1 MTISEIPSRWD
12 YKDFIISD
20 MDLNRD
26 NASKLADCL
35 NSFDDS
41 ESWPG
46 GFTHGNPFTVERVM
60 DAFGREEAIARLV
73 PFVDNQ
79 IVGICT
85 IHVNFNDPTS
95 FYVGLFGVNPKFQ
108 GKGFGKA
115 LLLCAT
121 ELVTRLKGTHLD
133 LHTWGGNLKAMPLY
147 KRTGF
152 NWFPETSVL
161 MESYIPPILTSSFF
175 SRFIN
180 KGNWYARLDRPIQQS
195 PDIHKIDGSS
205 VFKYHFKL
213 DNSSDFLDILVDRE
227 AKTVSGF
234 HLQSPKLAL
243 QIETSLL
250 DQSGYIGSANN
261 KVFWKLTNHSAKRI
275 TIKGGLILSDGIKL
289 VKSEV
294 GEFNIN
300 LNPGDKKIFDFD
312 IAIGSDVKPTNKR
325 WEVSER
331 TNSTITSH
339 FKIESYPEITLTSG
353 FIIKEPFELSF
364 DPLYPTIRSGK
375 EFEKFGLV
383 ITNNMDS
390 FQSLVVELALEGGS
404 IEPTQGQSIQLGA
417 YESEKL
423 EVTVNPDLNGL
434 DLQNAKLI
442 ITLRSDRFTDPLRK
456 TRELGVLT
464 GGVSIRSLPNDE
476 FLVENTRLQAKVRT
490 SKWCGI
496 THVIDLLRDE
506 SHTLQA
512 GLDAL
517 GVPFPYATED
527 LTVHPYTTLWN
538 SETCRLELLAESKKF
553 PALKLIKKISLLP
566 GEPIIQLTQ
575 HIRNVGGVDFP
586 EVGFLTWGFGLWETG
601 NEITVQTPNQVVI
614 VDDIEWGGANDLKG
628 LSDRANEGWIFHNR
642 RTGSF
647 AVIWNPESVHR
658 IRLHRNRSFYI
669 EYRFPL
675 LANQTE
681 HLAPIYLIFGLE
693 NWKEAKRTWERF
705 YGNKNT
711 PLKTSREID
720 TQKAIGISICDCIDE
735 RKQKPLFLPRGNLQT
750 LFLNYVNDFRRKLE
764 GKISFGGFSNLEIP
778 DEAITLTMT
787 PESEGGMPITVRCP
801 ADPHLY
807 HDQLEVSY
815 ETNTSIRRYFTSIF
829 YYGGSQEAEVNVTEV
844 LDSHGNTVNILENGL
859 IRLMATKQF
868 SGSLHLLEVK
878 GSSFNYVMSSYPNK
892 KPYLWYNPFLGG
904 LQVTLRE
911 KSQDYGEG
919 IVYKFPAIEVQEIDI
934 ADWKGIQFLLDL
946 SQNNLL
952 TNIQAKLSYLM
963 LPESNI
969 LRIDLDITN
978 HRLSPVQLRCGYELF
993 LSTEIDRVHFTSQD
1007 GTVDIKAVENLEN
1020 SFLLP
1025 REDPWALFY
1034 SNSEDTISYYLGF
1047 FAGRSHQTWK
1057 DRIEIAEKTRLIF
1070 PGGEISIAPGETW
1083 SYTCFLVFIEKL
1095 EEIQAYKRLK
1105 TFQKA

>member
-1 MTISEIPSRWD
+1 MTILEIPSRWD
-12 YKDFIISD
+12 YKEFIISD
-20 MDLNRD
+20 MELNKE

-46 GFTHGNPFTVERVM
+46 GFTHGNPFTAERVL
-60 DAFGREEAIARLV
+60 DEFGREEAIARLV
-73 PFVDNQ
+73 PSVDNQ

-108 GKGFGKA
+108 GRGFGKA

-121 ELVTRLKGTHLD
+121 ELVTQLKGTHLD

-161 MESYIPPILTSSFF
+161 MESYIPPILTSPFF
-175 SRFIN
+175 SQFIN
-180 KGNWYARLDRPIQQS
+180 KADWYIRLERPILQS
-195 PDIHKIDGSS
+195 PDIHKIDGSA

-213 DNSSDFLDILVDRE
+213 DNDSDFLDIFVDRE
-227 AKTVSGF
+227 AKTVNGF
-234 HLQSPKLAL
+234 HLQNPSLAVE
-243 QIETSLL
+243 IETSLL

-261 KVFWKLTNHSAKRI
+261 KFFWKLTNHSAERI
-275 TIKGGLILSDGIKL
+275 TIRGGLILSDGIKL
-289 VKSEV
+289 VKSV
-294 GEFNIN
+294 LQDFNIN
-300 LNPGDKKIFDFD
+300 LEPGDKKILDFD

-331 TNSTITSH
+331 TSSTITSR
-339 FKIESYPEITLTSG
+339 FKIENYPEIALTSG

-364 DPLYPTIRSGK
+364 DPLYPSVRSGK
-375 EFEKFGLV
+375 EFEKFGMV
-383 ITNNMDS
+383 ITNNMGS
-390 FQSLVVELALEGGS
+390 FQSLVVELAFEGGS
-404 IEPTQGQSIQLGA
+404 IEPTEVQPIQLRP
-417 YESEKL
+417 YESEKIM
-423 EVTVNPDLNGL
+423 VTVYPDLNGL
-434 DLQNAKLI
+434 NRQNAKLI
-442 ITLRSDRFTDPLRK
+442 LTLSSDQFVHPLRK
-456 TRELGVLT
+456 VRELGVLI
-464 GGVSIRSLPNDE
+464 GGVSIRSLPDDE

-527 LTVHPYTTLWN
+527 LTVHSYVAVRN
-538 SETCRLELLAESKKF
+538 AETGQLELSAESKKF
-553 PALKLIKKISLLP
+553 PPLKVRKTMALLP
-566 GEPIIQLTQ
+566 GEPIIQLTHQ
-575 HIRNVGGVDFP
+575 IENDGVTDFS

-601 NEITVQTPNQVVI
+601 NEITIQTPDQVVV
-614 VDDIEWGGANDLKG
+614 VDDIEWGGTNDLKG

-647 AVIWNPESVHR
+647 AVIWSPKSVYK
-658 IRLHRNRSFYI
+658 IRLHRNRSFYL

-675 LANQTE
+675 LANQTKQF
-681 HLAPIYLIFGLE
+681 APIYLIFGLE
-693 NWKEAKRTWERF
+693 NWQEARRTWDRF

-711 PLKTSREID
+711 PLKTSLEVD
-720 TQKAIGISICDCIDE
+720 SQKAIGISICDCIDE
-735 RKQKPLFLPRGNLQT
+735 RKQKPLFLTRGTPQT

-764 GKISFGGFSNLEIP
+764 GKVNFSGFSHLRVP
-778 DEAITLTMT
+778 DETILLTMT
-787 PESEGGMPITVRCP
+787 PESEGGMPVTVHSSD
-801 ADPHLY
+801 DPHLY

-815 ETNTSIRRYFTSIF
+815 QTNTSIRRYNTSIF
-829 YYGGSQEAEVNVTEV
+829 YYGGSQEEKVHVTEV

-859 IRLMATKQF
+859 IRLMATKKF
-868 SGSLHLLEVK
+868 SGSLHLLEIK
-878 GSSFNYVMSSYPNK
+878 GSPFNYIMTSYPDK

-911 KSQDYGEG
+911 KSQNHGEG
-919 IVYKFPAIEVQEIDI
+919 MIYKFPAIKAQEINM

-946 SQNNLL
+946 SRNNLL
-952 TNIQAKLSYLM
+952 ANIQASLSYLM
-963 LPESNI
+963 LPSSNI
-969 LRIDLDITN
+969 LRIDLDISN
-978 HRLSPVQLRCGYELF
+978 RRSSPVQLRCGYELF

-1007 GTVDIKAVENLEN
+1007 ATVDIKVTENLEN

-1025 REDPWALFY
+1025 RRAPWALFY
-1034 SNSEDTISYYLGF
+1034 SSSEGTIPYKLGF
-1047 FAGRSHQTWK
+1047 FGGISHLTWK
-1057 DRIEIAEKTRLIF
+1057 DRIEIAEKTRVIF
-1070 PGGEISIAPGETW
+1070 PGGEVVIAPGETW
-1083 SYTCFLVFIEKL
+1083 SCTCFLVFIEQL
-1095 EEIQAYKRLK
+1095 EEIQAYKRLQ
-1105 TFQKA
+1105 TFQNT